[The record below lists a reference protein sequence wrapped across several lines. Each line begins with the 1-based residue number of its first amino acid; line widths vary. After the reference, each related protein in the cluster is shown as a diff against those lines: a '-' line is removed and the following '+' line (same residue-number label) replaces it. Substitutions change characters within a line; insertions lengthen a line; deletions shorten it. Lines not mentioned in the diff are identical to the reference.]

1 MIRFE
6 NVVKVYGDKD
16 SSLIALNNI
25 SLNIP
30 KGKFVSIIGKSG
42 SGKTTLLNLIGGLDK
57 ATSGKISVGEN
68 NLADFSND
76 QLSEYR
82 NKNIGFVFQSFYL
95 ESSFTVLENVE
106 IPLVIAGVDKKT
118 RREKAVELITR
129 LDLMDKLNKKASTLS
144 GGQKQRV
151 SIARALIN
159 SPDIILADEPT
170 GNLDSKNGAEV
181 MKILHQINLE
191 GKTVILI
198 THNLEDAMKADY
210 IIEIHDGQISNIIDR
225 SIEKDEVK

>member
-57 ATSGKISVGEN
+57 ATSGKIYVGEN